1 MASRTRKTAGLYFQ
15 TVIAIV
21 IVMILLFPLLWV
33 VLSSF
38 QPTSSFFDPYPSVI
52 PTQFTLANYGVLQSQ
67 LLPLLTTILIVL
79 LTAVF
84 SLLVGIPAAYALA
97 SFRWKW
103 VAGLMF
109 LILVTQ
115 IVPGVMLAT
124 PLFLTFSKVHL
135 LNSILGLVI
144 ANSSAG
150 VPFTILLLTV
160 FIGGLPP
167 ELREAAH
174 IDGAGE
180 WRTLF
185 SVIMPPTRSAI
196 IAAAL
201 FSFLFAWGDFLWA
214 LTLNTSGEITPI
226 SLSIFQFVGA
236 YLVDWGAIM
245 ATASLAL
252 IPAMILLIAA
262 QRYISVGLTAGA
274 VKD

>member
-1 MASRTRKTAGLYFQ
+1 
-15 TVIAIV
+15 
-21 IVMILLFPLLWV
+21 V

-38 QPTSSFFDPYPSVI
+38 QPLSAFYDPYPSLI

-67 LLPLLTTILIVL
+67 LIPLLTTILIAL
-79 LTAVF
+79 LTAAF

-97 SFRWKW
+97 AFRWKW

-124 PLFLTFSKVHL
+124 PLFLTFTKVHL
-135 LNSILGLVI
+135 LNSIPGLVI
-144 ANSSAG
+144 ADSAAG
-150 VPFTILLLTV
+150 VPFTILMLTA
-160 FIGGLPP
+160 FIRGLPT

-185 SVIMPPTRSAI
+185 SVIMPSTRSAI
-196 IAAAL
+196 IAAGL

-214 LTLNTSGEITPI
+214 LTLSTNGKITPL

-236 YLVDWGAIM
+236 YHIDWGAIM
-245 ATASLAL
+245 ATASIAL

-262 QRYISVGLTAGA
+262 QRYIAVGLTAGA